1 MNFDELQKQWDNQS
15 SEDVK
20 IQKDLKN
27 LNTANNIFEDLRK
40 KIKTELIITII
51 SFAFLFVIP
60 IVPIYK
66 INGVVTFF
74 YYFFIFY
81 LLIAAIVTYLRFY
94 HFYKISKD
102 YEINSSKE
110 LLLKVYYELKYA
122 LDTYF
127 ITTIIATTNG
137 IGLYFILFSFGN
149 SEKYFAQLMNFSE
162 TFNSNPKFF
171 IWLLLLIVFSI
182 VFVGGLLYYMYVIYY
197 GSRLKL
203 IKEILNQLEE

>member
-127 ITTIIATTNG
+127 ITTIIATPNG